1 MRDRGFKLS
10 SIILLVV
17 LLAGSIGAVCAQ
29 AGGLSAASGEDDV
42 ESLRLRAEI
51 LQRMLKRAM
60 AANLSESL
68 KENIT
73 RLLLVNLTVLNPDEL
88 KEFIQEAKILL
99 HRIAESLR
107 EAEASRNE
115 TEVAARILERLM
127 EKLNRTL
134 SRLNVSSSELEEVKG
149 LLQKAEE
156 GNLTLREVRE
166 LAKTLR
172 RLIIR
177 YKAQNISEQLM
188 NYTEAEAERGEL
200 HGLEVALNAS
210 CKVLEVLERVKEK
223 LMSVNASPVA
233 IAAIEHAIERIT
245 SARDVLKRVRERVE
259 ARLEFG
265 NVTREEVRREVEAVL
280 GEKLDDL
287 NETIIEKVQRLE
299 ELREEAER
307 LNLTSLAEELSQTI
321 AMLEELMGGLA
332 SANLS
337 FGDVM
342 SRLAKTKTVIA
353 HAEKV
358 LEKALEEAEMAEKAS
373 EKLSKSLDKLR
384 EKLNDLKEKLKDLA
398 GHVGAEEANKT
409 LSEAENLLEEALKSI
424 RRGELGS
431 ASKLLD
437 EAGQLL
443 RAAEHGIDHVKKIVE
458 ERSEH
463 SERGRGRGLMH

>member
-1 MRDRGFKLS
+1 
-10 SIILLVV
+10 
-17 LLAGSIGAVCAQ
+17 
-29 AGGLSAASGEDDV
+29 
-42 ESLRLRAEI
+42 
-51 LQRMLKRAM
+51 
-60 AANLSESL
+60 
-68 KENIT
+68 
-73 RLLLVNLTVLNPDEL
+73 
-88 KEFIQEAKILL
+88 
-99 HRIAESLR
+99 
-107 EAEASRNE
+107 
-115 TEVAARILERLM
+115 
-127 EKLNRTL
+127 
-134 SRLNVSSSELEEVKG
+134 
-149 LLQKAEE
+149 
-156 GNLTLREVRE
+156 
-166 LAKTLR
+166 
-172 RLIIR
+172 
-177 YKAQNISEQLM
+177 
-188 NYTEAEAERGEL
+188 
-200 HGLEVALNAS
+200 
-210 CKVLEVLERVKEK
+210 
-223 LMSVNASPVA
+223 VA